1 LSASWVTL
9 AAMRISAYIQLF
21 ALALAFAWMQ
31 ACTPPRNFD
40 DEIKAVD
47 SLHVQMDQALVLLD
61 SATLPISDSITRQ
74 LKYIQ
79 TNFKGIMEQP
89 AAERLLRFGQFRNKA
104 ATLEQWKDS
113 LHFRKDQLEN
123 ELYAFRNVLADKA
136 THDRTN
142 REISELYADSV
153 LMNLIDK
160 QQYWHTKVNEWIQQ
174 HDKVQ
179 LEWRLL
185 NDTITTWRESIPKR
199 PNT

>member
-1 LSASWVTL
+1 
-9 AAMRISAYIQLF
+9 
-21 ALALAFAWMQ
+21 
-31 ACTPPRNFD
+31 
-40 DEIKAVD
+40 
-47 SLHVQMDQALVLLD
+47 
-61 SATLPISDSITRQ
+61 
-74 LKYIQ
+74 
-79 TNFKGIMEQP
+79 
-89 AAERLLRFGQFRNKA
+89 
-104 ATLEQWKDS
+104 
-113 LHFRKDQLEN
+113 
-123 ELYAFRNVLADKA
+123 LADKA

-185 NDTITTWRESIPKR
+185 NDTIITWRESIPKR